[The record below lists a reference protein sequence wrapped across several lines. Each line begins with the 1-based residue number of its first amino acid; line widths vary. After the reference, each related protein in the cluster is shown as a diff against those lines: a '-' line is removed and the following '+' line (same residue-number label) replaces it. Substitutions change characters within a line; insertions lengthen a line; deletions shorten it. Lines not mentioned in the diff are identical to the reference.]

1 MKTLL
6 ALSSLM
12 VFSSFV
18 LLLLSVVSYIK
29 SKISTDDEQRQQHFQ
44 QARQCI
50 LAFFF
55 CFFIGKGL
63 KLILYDIMATV

>member
-18 LLLLSVVSYIK
+18 LLLLSIVSYIK
-29 SKISTDDEQRQQHFQ
+29 SKISTDDEQGQQHLK
-44 QARQCI
+44 QAKQCI

-55 CFFIGKGL
+55 CFFVGKGL